1 MNRICWNV
9 TSKGLACVGQDEV
22 VFLVETMPDEAEVPK
37 DLLLHINQIYHEATK
52 GKFFNYQVIHS
63 MLNFPY

>member
-1 MNRICWNV
+1 MNLYLLVNCCVNKICWNV

-22 VFLVETMPDEAEVPK
+22 VFLVETLTDEKEVPK

-52 GKFFNYQVIHS
+52 GNY
-63 MLNFPY
+63 